1 MRRRVLCVTFNS
13 VRVLKTLL
21 IVAALIIAA
30 LGGIVIVAV
39 AAAAFLIGML
49 IRRLVRGSAKSA
61 PDLRS
66 SASRR
71 TARGGGHD
79 DVIDV
84 TAVETSTS
92 EVTPSAPEL
101 PERR

>member
-1 MRRRVLCVTFNS
+1 M
-13 VRVLKTLL
+13 RVLKTLL

-49 IRRLVRGSAKSA
+49 IRRLVRGSAKPA
-61 PDLRS
+61 PDARS
-66 SASRR
+66 AASQR
-71 TARGGGHD
+71 TARAHAND

-92 EVTPSAPEL
+92 ETTSSVPEL